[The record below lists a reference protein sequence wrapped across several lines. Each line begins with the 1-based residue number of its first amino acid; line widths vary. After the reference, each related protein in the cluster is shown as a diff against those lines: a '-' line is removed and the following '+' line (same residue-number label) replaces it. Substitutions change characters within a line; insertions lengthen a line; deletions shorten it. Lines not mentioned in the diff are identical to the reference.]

1 MVGMKPKVLTID
13 DDAEFAD
20 LIKYNLVKQ
29 GCEVLVA
36 GNGLVGLQL
45 ARLSLPDVIL
55 LDIMLPDLDGL
66 SVCQILRSQPSTKQI
81 PVFILSALDQSW
93 MATRGT
99 RVQFEKYC
107 KKPVDLK
114 VLGASIRT
122 AAEEGARLGGFR
134 GGVSIAIYPQNAPPG
149 AFFGSSHPP
158 EQRVVALG
166 RSARP
171 VRNRTDRR

>member
-1 MVGMKPKVLTID
+1 MVDMKPKVLTID
-13 DDAEFAD
+13 DDAEFAE

-36 GNGLVGLQL
+36 GNGLMGLQL

-66 SVCQILRSQPSTKQI
+66 SVCQILRTQPSTKQI

-122 AAEEGARLGGFR
+122 AAEEYHL
-134 GGVSIAIYPQNAPPG
+134 
-149 AFFGSSHPP
+149 
-158 EQRVVALG
+158 RVAAAL
-166 RSARP
+166 A
-171 VRNRTDRR
+171 